1 MSSTTISN
9 SKESFNLNGL
19 EAVASKNIA
28 SEKKAIAV
36 TETTQIQQQVL
47 ANAKKSLEKDQDD
60 SQVREQLTDW
70 VQRMNKLS
78 NENVKFSYNEDA
90 KGIFVTV
97 VNRETN
103 EVIRQI
109 PNEDALKLSAI
120 WKEAVGNIF
129 DARG

>member
-1 MSSTTISN
+1 MSSTTI

-36 TETTQIQQQVL
+36 TETTQIQQQQAL

-78 NENVKFSYNEDA
+78 NENVKFNYNEDA